1 MNVRLPRSFT
11 FRLALTYMS
20 LFGVSV
26 LLLMLFIYWST
37 ASYMARQSDALIE
50 AEIGGLAERY
60 DLLGLDGLIALIKE
74 RLSRQPT
81 GLSIYLLTTDDYTR
95 LAGNLDRW
103 PVTPQDGQGWIDFR
117 LVSYEGGEE
126 LVHQGRARRFALTGG
141 FHLFVG
147 RDISPLVGAK
157 ERIAVTLAWGLA
169 LTLVLGGLG
178 IRALRRAPV
187 RVTLLRLA
195 ALAMPKSTTCTPPSK
210 RTITLEG
217 ETSRCTTDSGRP
229 RSSCSSCA

>member
-81 GLSIYLLTTDDYTR
+81 GLSIYLLTTDDESTNDYWLTR
-95 LAGNLDRW
+95 IQFEGDRAVIEDLA
-103 PVTPQDGQGWIDFR
+103 
-117 LVSYEGGEE
+117 
-126 LVHQGRARRFALTGG
+126 
-141 FHLFVG
+141 
-147 RDISPLVGAK
+147 
-157 ERIAVTLAWGLA
+157 RIPFPA
-169 LTLVLGGLG
+169 
-178 IRALRRAPV
+178 RALAF
-187 RVTLLRLA
+187 
-195 ALAMPKSTTCTPPSK
+195 
-210 RTITLEG
+210 
-217 ETSRCTTDSGRP
+217 DGRHFWTNHRERHEMVCFARP
-229 RSSCSSCA
+229 D